1 MSNDQANA
9 VDGDAAFL
17 DALGGGEPE
26 EKKKENAP
34 AVTFNEQGE
43 EIPQEELSKPEE
55 EQPQE
60 EEPDVSQVFKLTIK
74 NDAGQDEEKDV
85 TLDELAKGYMLQAD
99 YTRKT
104 QELATQKQEVVA
116 QYHQDLTK
124 IQQSAVEQINQL
136 QELVL
141 SQAAPE
147 LASVDWEKLSVTDP
161 AEFVRLQAK
170 QQKLQTMWQGME
182 QQKAQFVQQREQQI
196 GQQVEQALKH
206 SDEVLTKAIPGFD
219 ATKAATLLQD
229 IEKSVGWKPSDIRLA
244 AKAMAEAGMRP
255 ETIGQVLLMA
265 HKAIQFDQLDT
276 KLKNTKTAVLT
287 KVAAAPKVIRP
298 AAPQPRQT
306 ENKAALERLRKN
318 GRGEDFMKFL

>member
-1 MSNDQANA
+1 MSNDQASA

-17 DALGGGEPE
+17 DALGPE
-26 EKKKENAP
+26 EKKKEDAP
-34 AVTFNEQGE
+34 AVTLNEQGE
-43 EIPQEELSKPEE
+43 EIHTEEESKPAEVE
-55 EQPQE
+55 EQDDT
-60 EEPDVSQVFKLTIK
+60 DVSQVFKLTVK

-104 QELATQKQEVVA
+104 QELATQKQEVA
-116 QYHQDLTK
+116 SQYHQDLSK

-170 QQKLQTMWQGME
+170 QQKLQVMWQGME
-182 QQKAQFVQQREQQI
+182 QQKAQFVQQREQQVA
-196 GQQVEQALKH
+196 QQVEQALKH
-206 SDEVLTKAIPGFD
+206 SDQVLTEAIPGFD
-219 ATKAATLLQD
+219 ATKAATLLQS

-244 AKAMAEAGMRP
+244 AKAMAEAGMKP

-265 HKAIQFDQLDT
+265 HKAIQFDQLDS
-276 KLKNTKTAVLT
+276 KLKDTKTAVLK
-287 KVAAAPKVIRP
+287 KVVTAPKVIRP
-298 AAPQPRQT
+298 AAAQPRQT
-306 ENKAALERLRKN
+306 ENKSALDRLKKN